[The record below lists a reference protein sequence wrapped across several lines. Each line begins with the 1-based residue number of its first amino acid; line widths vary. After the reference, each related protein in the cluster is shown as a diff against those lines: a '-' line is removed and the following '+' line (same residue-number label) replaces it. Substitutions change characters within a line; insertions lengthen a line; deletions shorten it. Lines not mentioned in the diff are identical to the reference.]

1 MNLSLAA
8 TGISDIQALRGL
20 ESLTTLNLLN
30 NRIQSEDE
38 RTMENDRLVKQR
50 ARESLES
57 QIGRQQ
63 SEAKQSLM
71 SDKRE
76 GAFKDQVTYSALFHL
91 F

>member
-1 MNLSLAA
+1 MLH
-8 TGISDIQALRGL
+8 T
-20 ESLTTLNLLN
+20 
-30 NRIQSEDE
+30 RIQSEDE
-38 RTMENDRLVKQR
+38 RTMENDRLDKQR

-63 SEAKQSLM
+63 SEAKQTLM

-76 GAFKDQVTYSALFHL
+76 GAFKDQVTYLALFNL

>member
-1 MNLSLAA
+1 MLH
-8 TGISDIQALRGL
+8 T
-20 ESLTTLNLLN
+20 
-30 NRIQSEDE
+30 RIQSEDE

-76 GAFKDQVTYSALFHL
+76 GAFKDQVIYSAFT
-91 F
+91 